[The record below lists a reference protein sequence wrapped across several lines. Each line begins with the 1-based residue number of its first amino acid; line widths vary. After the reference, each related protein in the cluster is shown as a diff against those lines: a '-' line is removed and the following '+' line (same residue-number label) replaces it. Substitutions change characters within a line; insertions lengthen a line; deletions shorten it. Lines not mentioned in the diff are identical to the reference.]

1 MRQLAYWKAQFSLEM
16 SKSNKKRM
24 RIMFI
29 SFGMFFLLFT
39 TIILLNAFRSGIEFY
54 KSPTQLLELKDDTI
68 SLRVGGLVMRN
79 SVKSTGVDN
88 LFVITDGA
96 NEVKVKYTGVL
107 PDLFAEGRGVIV
119 RGKLI
124 DNIVVASQVLAKHDE
139 KYMPRELEKT
149 LSSDYSN

>member
-1 MRQLAYWKAQFSLEM
+1 M
-16 SKSNKKRM
+16 SKYNKKKI

-29 SFGMFFLLFT
+29 SFGMIVLTVT

-68 SLRVGGLVMRN
+68 NLRVGGLVMRN
-79 SVKSTGVDN
+79 SIKSTGVDV
-88 LFVITDGA
+88 LFIITDGT

-119 RGKLI
+119 RGKLKE
-124 DNIVVASQVLAKHDE
+124 NVFVASQVLAKHDE
-139 KYMPRELEKT
+139 KYMPRELQKT
-149 LSSDYSN
+149 LNSDSSN

>member
-24 RIMFI
+24 RIIFI
-29 SFGMFFLLFT
+29 SFGMFVLLLT

-68 SLRVGGLVMRN
+68 SLRVGGLVMKN
-79 SVKSTGVDN
+79 SVKSKGVDN
-88 LFVITDGA
+88 LFVITDGT